1 MNSKR
6 SAWMMAASIAAV
18 SALKDQ
24 GLICGKWNYPLKWVQ
39 HHTKS
44 NFRSYSQASN
54 KLSSSTSNAISNRI
68 KDEQLKQSEESF
80 KQVLYL
86 NCWGPN

>member
-1 MNSKR
+1 MTTKR
-6 SAWMMAASIAAV
+6 STWVMAASIAAV

-24 GLICGKWNYPLKWVQ
+24 GLICGGKLRWVQ
-39 HHTKS
+39 HHAKS
-44 NFRSYSQASN
+44 NLRSYSKASN
-54 KLSSSTSNAISNRI
+54 KLSSSTSNAIASRI